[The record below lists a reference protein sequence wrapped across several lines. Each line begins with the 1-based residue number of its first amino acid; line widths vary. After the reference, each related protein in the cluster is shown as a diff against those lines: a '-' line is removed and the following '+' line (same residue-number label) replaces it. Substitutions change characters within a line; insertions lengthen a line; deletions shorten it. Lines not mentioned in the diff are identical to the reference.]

1 MRLMKST
8 ARGVS
13 DAEPSHSAES
23 TVRKMLEGNRSSL
36 EGLDE
41 LLREHYT
48 INSNQDILNAV
59 RNGDWVLVT
68 NSSNAAGAVV
78 FSAPCLSQILF
89 TC

>member
-8 ARGVS
+8 ARGAS

-48 INSNQDILNAV
+48 INSNQDILNAIKPYLLDK
-59 RNGDWVLVT
+59 GFTDE
-68 NSSNAAGAVV
+68 
-78 FSAPCLSQILF
+78 QIETARTDLHNLHQQQGWY
-89 TC
+89 

>member
-8 ARGVS
+8 ARGAS

-23 TVRKMLEGNRSSL
+23 TVRKMLEGNRSNL

-59 RNGDWVLVT
+59 RNGDWVLVR
-68 NSSNAAGAVV
+68 NSSNAAGAAF
-78 FSAPCLSQILF
+78 FSAPYLSQIRF